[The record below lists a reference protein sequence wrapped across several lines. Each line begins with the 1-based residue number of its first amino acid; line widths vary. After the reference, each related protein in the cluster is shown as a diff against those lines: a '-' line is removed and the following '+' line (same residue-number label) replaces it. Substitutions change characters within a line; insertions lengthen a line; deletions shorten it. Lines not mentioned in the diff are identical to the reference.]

1 MVIFCQKYNADDL
14 QVEEAVVV
22 LRQSLAKAESKSV
35 TIVTVGFLINIRL
48 CNSNLITNTTRV
60 GISDRQH
67 CRLTI
72 CIELVEL
79 ANSETA
85 AATPSGGGA
94 RSLRSHSSLETGSF

>member
-1 MVIFCQKYNADDL
+1 MVIFCQKSNADDL

-60 GISDRQH
+60 GISDIFTTKTIITTSDH
-67 CRLTI
+67 CG
-72 CIELVEL
+72 
-79 ANSETA
+79 
-85 AATPSGGGA
+85 TPHKLIGYIM
-94 RSLRSHSSLETGSF
+94 